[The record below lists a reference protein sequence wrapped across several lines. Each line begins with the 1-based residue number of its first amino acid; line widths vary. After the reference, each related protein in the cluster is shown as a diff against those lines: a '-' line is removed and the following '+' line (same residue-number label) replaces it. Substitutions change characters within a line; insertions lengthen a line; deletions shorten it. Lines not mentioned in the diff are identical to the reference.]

1 MKVSIPLLSQQR
13 RRERKGSLAANT
25 SQKQTTILK
34 KTILKQSTGA
44 FLNENKQMNKT
55 KHAIIRTQ
63 QRGISN
69 KTINLLFK
77 EGKIISQR
85 GGTALVFFPKW
96 KKPTIEKNNLK
107 DKNIK
112 NAYMVIKVNKKKL
125 IDSHIITVGHDFKNV
140 HKKTRKKFH

>member
-1 MKVSIPLLSQQR
+1 
-13 RRERKGSLAANT
+13 
-25 SQKQTTILK
+25 
-34 KTILKQSTGA
+34 
-44 FLNENKQMNKT
+44 MNKS
-55 KHAIIRTQ
+55 KHANIRIQ

-77 EGKIISQR
+77 EGKIINQK
-85 GGTALVFFPKW
+85 GGTALVLFPKW

-125 IDSHIITVGHDFKNV
+125 ININQLTSIL
-140 HKKTRKKFH
+140 